1 MLYKALKFLVLQ
13 TLQALKNKLYMV
25 TIQHSLNFFEKNLL
39 QFRIQFIKTDVLFVT
54 LEVDDKINALY
65 TSCIVFFSVV
75 DP

>member
-1 MLYKALKFLVLQ
+1 
-13 TLQALKNKLYMV
+13 MV